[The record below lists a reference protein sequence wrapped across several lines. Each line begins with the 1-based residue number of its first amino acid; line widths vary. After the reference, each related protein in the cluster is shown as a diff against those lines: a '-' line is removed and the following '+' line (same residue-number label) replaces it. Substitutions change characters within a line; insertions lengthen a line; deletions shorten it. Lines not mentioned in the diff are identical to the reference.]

1 MIKNVG
7 KGVLGG
13 AKGPEHSGEEQGD
26 APTSRVWKRHMAV
39 SQAQAVREQHGE
51 TASKLRLG
59 QPPRLTSLIDKEV

>member
-26 APTSRVWKRHMAV
+26 APTSRV
-39 SQAQAVREQHGE
+39 
-51 TASKLRLG
+51 
-59 QPPRLTSLIDKEV
+59 